1 MFRDVCI
8 LSKHAEKDYESP
20 MDNKETPEED
30 SEAADQFQAWMNEI
44 CQSDQLEDYSPFPSK
59 ICALLYFLV
68 HGPNPVVSSGKNAAL
83 YVVFYLDSIS

>member
-1 MFRDVCI
+1 
-8 LSKHAEKDYESP
+8 

-68 HGPNPVVSSGKNAAL
+68 HGPNPVVSSGKNAACML